1 MIITEKTSIMFTLP
15 EDDERLKLFVSTQ
28 DMNKW
33 KRERLAPNVIC
44 YTCLRAKKT
53 IPSIEEEEEKDA

>member
-1 MIITEKTSIMFTLP
+1 MIITEKTSVMFTLP
-15 EDDERLKLFVSTQ
+15 EDDERMKLFVSTQ

-44 YTCLRAKKT
+44 YTWLRAKKT
-53 IPSIEEEEEKDA
+53 IPTEEVTNA